1 MAIDPSSDI
10 VLDVIRAA
18 DPQRAAAS
26 AQRLYALA
34 NAQAPSPANFAAAL
48 DQSAPTSAPVS
59 ALSLNA
65 ANARARLVSA
75 SPAATSGSAR
85 AATEFEALL
94 LNDFVSEMLP
104 KQSSAVFG
112 QGLSG
117 DMWKSMLADQVS
129 RQIARSGALGIGK
142 KLFAT
147 HALTGHGDHVRDAS
161 GVGAAS
167 APAAQ
172 MSVNALSSPADL
184 PPGASDSI
192 FADGSA

>member
-1 MAIDPSSDI
+1 MAIDPSTDI
-10 VLDVIRAA
+10 VLDVIKAA

-34 NAQAPSPANFAAAL
+34 NAQAPAPADFASAL
-48 DQSAPTSAPVS
+48 DQSAPTPAPNR
-59 ALSLNA
+59 ALGLNA
-65 ANARARLVSA
+65 ANARSRLASA
-75 SPAATSGSAR
+75 APAATSQSAR

-94 LNDFVSEMLP
+94 LNGFVSEMLP

-129 RQIARSGALGIGK
+129 RQIAKSGALGIGK
-142 KLFAT
+142 RLFAN
-147 HALTGHGDHVRDAS
+147 HPLTGHREHARAAS
-161 GVGAAS
+161 VAAAGS

-172 MSVNALSSPADL
+172 MSVHALSSPGDL
-184 PPGASDSI
+184 PPGAIDSI
-192 FADGSA
+192 FPDGTA